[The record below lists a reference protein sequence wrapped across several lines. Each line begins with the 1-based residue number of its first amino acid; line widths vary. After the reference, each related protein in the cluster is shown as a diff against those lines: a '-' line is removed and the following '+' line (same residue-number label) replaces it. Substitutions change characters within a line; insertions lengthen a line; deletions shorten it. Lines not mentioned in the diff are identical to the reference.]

1 MSPAMWLRSVI
12 RPPERRFELRSLAPN
27 ELGEHY
33 LDQALWIFS
42 GALGF
47 PRESNRVRSFADT
60 IRRHSSYGGFR
71 AFGALN
77 LRGRLVG
84 FSYGYTSQPGL
95 WWREQIAAP
104 LSSEAREFWLTDAF
118 EFAELHV
125 HPSAQG
131 HGLGSQLHDSLVAS
145 QSHSTA
151 LLSVMHRSAVARR
164 LYASRGWETLVED
177 LRFSTEPQTPFSL
190 LGLRRG
196 SE

>member
-1 MSPAMWLRSVI
+1 VWLRSLI
-12 RPPERRFELRSLAPN
+12 KPLERRFEVRSLGPN
-27 ELGEHY
+27 ELSGHY

-47 PRESNRVRSFADT
+47 ARESGRVRSFADT

-77 LRGRLVG
+77 VRGRLVG
-84 FSYGYTSQPGL
+84 FSYGYASQPGL
-95 WWREQIAAP
+95 WWREQIAGP
-104 LSSEAREFWLTDAF
+104 LSSSEREFWLADAF

-131 HGLGSQLHDSLVAS
+131 FRLGSQLHDTLVAS
-145 QSHSTA
+145 HSHTTA
-151 LLSVMHRSAVARR
+151 LLSVMHRSVVARR

-177 LRFSTEPQTPFSL
+177 LRFSTEPETPFSL
-190 LGLRRG
+190 LGLRRKSPTG
-196 SE
+196 